1 MAQGFPQHI
10 QLAAESAAGALAEYF
25 DLADI
30 TMGGGTVLQ
39 ARWGHR
45 ESFDIDFFCK
55 GAAFARV
62 HRRFGAD
69 VERAMVDRAG
79 SDPSRTWMEYM
90 ALYCEIEGIE
100 TTLMPHEFILAESH
114 DGVLPGGVPVRLQST
129 AEILAKKLR
138 HRLHGA
144 GAVEVRDVYDLAFA
158 VRFVPEAF
166 AQAKQS
172 LSPAQ
177 RSEVSTMLAHLPKG
191 WSGQTTKPL
200 AGQAEPWSEAEM
212 AESLRS
218 ALGSCPPTRST
229 RGIGR

>member
-1 MAQGFPQHI
+1 MAQGFPPHI
-10 QLAAESAAGALAEYF
+10 QLAAESAAGALTKYF

-55 GAAFARV
+55 GAAFARI
-62 HRRFGAD
+62 HRQCGVD
-69 VERAMVDRAG
+69 VERAMVDLAG

-90 ALYCEIEGIE
+90 ALYCEIDGIE

-114 DGVLPGGVPVRLQST
+114 DTVLPGGVPVRLQTT

-158 VRFVPEAF
+158 ARFAPEAF
-166 AQAKQS
+166 DESKQS

-200 AGQAEPWSEAEM
+200 AGQAEPWSETEM

-218 ALGSCPPTRST
+218 ALDGCSAIGSTP
-229 RGIGR
+229 GIGT